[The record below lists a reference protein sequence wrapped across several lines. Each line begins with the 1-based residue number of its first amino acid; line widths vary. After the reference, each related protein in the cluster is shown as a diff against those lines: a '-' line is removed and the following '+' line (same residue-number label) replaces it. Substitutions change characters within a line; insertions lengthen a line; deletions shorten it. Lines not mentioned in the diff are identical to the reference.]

1 MIYYMEDIDQFTSEM
16 NNQYLNLLPLERQQ
30 KVHRYRRVIDQKLS
44 IISYLLLLYGLRQE
58 YGITESVRWM
68 HDHNQKPYL
77 IDYPH
82 IHFNISHCE
91 CCAAVAISNREIGID
106 VQNVT
111 TYDAALASS
120 VCSTSELE
128 QLSQSTQPDMLFIQ
142 YWALKES
149 YLKKIGTG
157 ITKGMKHLDFSAA
170 STLAFSQY
178 DCHFHLLQRSHY
190 YLSICST
197 HSSLPIH
204 RVSPAEFHQYFS

>member
-16 NNQYLNLLPLERQQ
+16 CNQYLSLLPLERQQ
-30 KVHRYRRVIDQKLS
+30 KVQRYLREIDQKLA

-68 HDHNQKPYL
+68 YDTNQKPYL

-91 CCAAVAISNREIGID
+91 CAAAVAISNQEIGVD
-106 VQNVT
+106 VQNVSR
-111 TYDAALASS
+111 YDAALASS
-120 VCSTSELE
+120 VCSTSEFEL
-128 QLSQSTQPDMLFIQ
+128 LSQSTQPDVLFIR

-157 ITKGMKHLDFSAA
+157 IIKGMKHLDFSTA
-170 STLAFSQY
+170 STLTFSQY

-197 HSSLPIH
+197 HLSIPIH
-204 RVSPAEFHQYFS
+204 RVQPAAFHECFI